1 MVLPATVAEQFRQ
14 MMRSASGPGSGGQQ
28 TVNINLKIE
37 RASDEEAER
46 FARRVKKL
54 MEEDNW
60 ATAVRSA

>member
-1 MVLPATVAEQFRQ
+1 